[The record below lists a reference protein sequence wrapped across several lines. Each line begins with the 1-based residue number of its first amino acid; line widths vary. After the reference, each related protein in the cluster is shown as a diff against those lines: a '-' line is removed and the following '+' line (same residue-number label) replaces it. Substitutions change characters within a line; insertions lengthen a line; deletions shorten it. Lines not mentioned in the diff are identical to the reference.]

1 MIYRLSTASAAVI
14 HSREKLITMSRIT
27 VATRLAKQLSRI
39 NVERAQSL
47 SFCYSRTPYSTMS
60 SQKNEEPRDFTKN
73 TSISDS
79 TSQNQIKCIRS
90 VQRGQIG
97 ENVPRKDKIT
107 FLMSTLRDLPDRK
120 EAVYGTLDAWVAWER
135 DFPIGA
141 VKNVLLSLE
150 KEQQWHRVVQVIKW
164 MLSKGQGTT
173 NGTYGQLIRAL
184 DMDQRVEEAQAIWK
198 KKLAF
203 HLHSVPWK
211 LCNLMISIYYRN
223 NMFRELVTLF
233 KGLESFDRK
242 PQEKSTVQKVSNAY
256 ELLGLPEEKER
267 ILEKYKNLL
276 AKPPNTKTKKIS
288 RHNSPKKTRPSQKG

>member
-1 MIYRLSTASAAVI
+1 
-14 HSREKLITMSRIT
+14 MSRIIF
-27 VATRLAKQLSRI
+27 AARLAKQLSRI
-39 NVERAQSL
+39 KVERAQSL
-47 SFCYSRTPYSTMS
+47 STCYSTLPYSTIS
-60 SQKNEEPRDFTKN
+60 SQQNEESMNFTKN
-73 TSISDS
+73 TNISHS
-79 TSQNQIKCIRS
+79 TSQNQIKRIGT

-107 FLMSTLRDLPDRK
+107 FLISTLMDLPDRK
-120 EAVYGTLDAWVAWER
+120 EAVYGALDAWVAWER

-184 DMDQRVEEAQAIWK
+184 DMDQRVEEAQEIWK

-203 HLHSVPWK
+203 DLHSVPWK

-223 NMFRELVTLF
+223 NMFEELVALF

-256 ELLGLPEEKER
+256 ELLGLTEEKER

-276 AKPPNTKTKKIS
+276 ARSSNKKTKKTS
-288 RHNSPKKTRPSQKG
+288 SPKKNRPSQKR